1 MADPLSLTASIIAIG
16 GLVRTVTKGVER
28 IIALKNAPAL
38 IINLSNEVRSL
49 CRTPQEGVLKL
60 GCYR

>member
-28 IIALKNAPAL
+28 IIVLKNAPAP
-38 IINLSNEVRSL
+38 NSADKTTN
-49 CRTPQEGVLKL
+49 
-60 GCYR
+60 CYDASR